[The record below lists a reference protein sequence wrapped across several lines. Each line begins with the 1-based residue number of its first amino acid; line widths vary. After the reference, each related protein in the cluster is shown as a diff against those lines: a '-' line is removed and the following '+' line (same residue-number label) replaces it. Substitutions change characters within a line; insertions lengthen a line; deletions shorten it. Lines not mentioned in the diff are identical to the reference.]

1 MMKRS
6 AKSLSARLTGSMIVL
21 ILLSCCLC
29 LTTFALV
36 YESVT
41 VEDNLFRTGTV
52 KINLNDG
59 NPVVTEDEFVF
70 APGMTVEADF
80 FLANESAWPVY
91 YRLYFE
97 NVSGKLAEYV
107 TVTVKDGDTELYRCP
122 MTELSEALTKAA
134 DDTLKANER
143 RDLILAFTFD
153 QRADN
158 ELQGAELSFDF
169 CAEAVQTRNNPE
181 KEFH

>member
-107 TVTVKDGDTELYRCP
+107 TVTVKDGDVIN
-122 MTELSEALTKAA
+122 KN
-134 DDTLKANER
+134 K
-143 RDLILAFTFD
+143 
-153 QRADN
+153 
-158 ELQGAELSFDF
+158 
-169 CAEAVQTRNNPE
+169 
-181 KEFH
+181 